1 MKKNKLFLFMAI
13 ALALGA
19 SSCGNENIDIN
30 PNKTTQNDSYEER
43 LDKTPLDAKSYK
55 KDIKE
60 PFSIETKDGIYE
72 TYSDEGGIVYKIIES
87 GLYSLKGVLLNGRI
101 EIDGDIDV
109 ELELNG
115 VKITNSYNA
124 PIFAKNAR
132 SLKVRAMEDTYN
144 EIIDERN
151 QKTIDNEAYGEAAI
165 YAKCDLKISG
175 RGALVIEGGYNNA
188 IASTDDLNIKNI
200 ILNATSIKNCLRG
213 NDSVTIES
221 GDIIAQSLEG
231 DGIKS
236 DNSDVSG
243 KNNQH
248 GTIHILGGTI
258 LIDALEDGIDSA
270 YDVDI
275 FNGVSLTIT
284 TGRIQYSSIVPQE
297 LNPELSSKG
306 IKASNT
312 ITIYG
317 GTIKILS
324 KDDCIHANGNVLI
337 ESESKGGLGDVTING
352 GYIDLFSHD
361 DGIHADGIFTLNGG
375 NVSIS
380 NAVEGV
386 EANIV
391 NVNGGDMYIK
401 AYNDGLNA
409 TYGKY
414 DPVVN
419 VTGGILNIMVSGGDV
434 DGIDSNGS
442 YIQEGGIV
450 ILRAKADNPNGK
462 VLDVIGDINITG
474 GTFIGVGSIMD
485 YATSRKRL
493 YDLSFTMHKG
503 TYYIKNTNIKIVM
516 EEELTG
522 IYIASSEIASV
533 KIEDIEKVL

>member
-1 MKKNKLFLFMAI
+1 MAI
-13 ALALGA
+13 ALALGV

-30 PNKTTQNDSYEER
+30 PNKTTHNDSYEER
-43 LDKTPLDAKSYK
+43 LDTTPKDAKAYK

-72 TYSDEGGIVYKIIES
+72 TYSDQGGIVYKIIES
-87 GLYSLKGVLLNGRI
+87 GLYSLKGALIHGRI

-109 ELELNG
+109 ELELSG

-132 SLKVRAMEDTYN
+132 TLKVRALEDTYN

-221 GDIIAQSLEG
+221 GDIIAISTLG

-450 ILRAKADNPNGK
+450 ILRSKANDINGM
-462 VLDVIGDINITG
+462 VLDTIGDINITG

-485 YATSRKRL
+485 YAIDNKRL
-493 YDLSFTMHKG
+493 YDSSLSLDKG

-533 KIEDIEKVL
+533 KIEDIEKVA

>member
-13 ALALGA
+13 ALALGV

-30 PNKTTQNDSYEER
+30 PNKTTHNDSYEER
-43 LDKTPLDAKSYK
+43 LDTPPKDAKAYK

-72 TYSDEGGIVYKIIES
+72 TYSDQGGIVYKIIES
-87 GLYSLKGVLLNGRI
+87 GLYSLKGALIHGRI

-109 ELELNG
+109 ELELSG

-132 SLKVRAMEDTYN
+132 SLKVRALEDTYN
-144 EIIDERN
+144 EIIDERS

-258 LIDALEDGIDSA
+258 YIDALDDGIDSA

-275 FNGVSLTIT
+275 FNGVSLSIQ
-284 TGRIQYSSIVPQE
+284 TGHVLYSSRIDNME
-297 LNPELSSKG
+297 GLSCKG

-317 GTIKILS
+317 GTIKIISL
-324 KDDCIHANGNVLI
+324 DDSIHANGNVLI
-337 ESESKGGLGDVTING
+337 ESESSGGLGDVTING
-352 GYIDLFSHD
+352 GYIDIFSLD
-361 DGIHADGIFTLNGG
+361 DGIHADGIFTINGG
-375 NVSIS
+375 NVSI
-380 NAVEGV
+380 AQAIEGV

-391 NVNGGDMYIK
+391 NVNGGDMYIL
-401 AYNDGLNA
+401 ASNDGINA
-409 TYGKY
+409 TFGKLN
-414 DPVVN
+414 PVVN
-419 VTGGILNIMVSGGDV
+419 VTGGVLDIMVSGGDV

-450 ILRAKADNPNGK
+450 ISKTKADNPNGK
-462 VLDVIGDINITG
+462 ALDVIGDINMRQ
-474 GTFIGVGSIMD
+474 GTFIGIGSIMD
-485 YATSRKRL
+485 YAIDNKRL
-493 YDLSFTMHKG
+493 YDSSLWMDKG
-503 TYYIKNTNIKIVM
+503 TYYIKNTNIKIPM
-516 EEELTG
+516 EEKIQG
-522 IYIASSEIASV
+522 IYIASSDIR
-533 KIEDIEKVL
+533 KITKEDIEKVL